1 MNLKLRGIQTG
12 SNIHFTSWVECFEV
26 LIHIAYQAANL
37 TLIGETNFDIFVNLY
52 MILLKKSKITMTQ
65 CSDNE
70 WRIFMYTCILS

>member
-1 MNLKLRGIQTG
+1 MEYKQGRIFISLLELNA
-12 SNIHFTSWVECFEV
+12 FEV

-70 WRIFMYTCILS
+70 